1 MVLVNQIGINKNNL
15 SKLSIN
21 RKFENRKSRGQ
32 TKKKKRWDY
41 LQILREIRKKNVN
54 YCEYRDTGRMVEM
67 EGTE

>member
-1 MVLVNQIGINKNNL
+1 MLLVNHLGINKNNL

-32 TKKKKRWDY
+32 TEKKKMRLSPDSKRN
-41 LQILREIRKKNVN
+41 QEKNVN
-54 YCEYRDTGRMVEM
+54 YCEYKDTGRMVDM